1 MSEQT
6 PRREAPLDYPASPQV
21 SRIPGAVSQPSPVR
35 WMGPV
40 ALVISLLA
48 AGAAGWALFK
58 PATEVPKTS
67 VFAGNPAAADP
78 RADACKAVLLVAGG
92 VARQSQT
99 NLGPEPAAMETV
111 AANTRLAMAGGAAYL
126 REATPSNAPAELAEP
141 ITTLATQLQD
151 IAQHFFVGETS
162 ANPEQAG
169 RMAAATQTTE
179 KLAGL
184 CK

>member
-1 MSEQT
+1 MSKHT
-6 PRREAPLDYPASPQV
+6 PHREAPLDYPTSPGV
-21 SRIPGAVSQPSPVR
+21 SRVPVAVSQPSPVR

-48 AGAAGWALFK
+48 AGGTGWALFK
-58 PATEVPKTS
+58 PAPAAS
-67 VFAGNPAAADP
+67 DFASNPTAADP
-78 RADACKAVLLVAGG
+78 KADACNAVKLVVGG

-99 NLGPEPAAMETV
+99 NLGPEPAAVEAV

-126 REATPSNAPAELAEP
+126 REATPSNTPAELAEP

-151 IAQHFFVGETS
+151 VAQHFFVGETS

-169 RMAAATQTTE
+169 RLAAANETTM
-179 KLAGL
+179 KLADL

>member
-35 WMGPV
+35 WM
-40 ALVISLLA
+40 
-48 AGAAGWALFK
+48 
-58 PATEVPKTS
+58 
-67 VFAGNPAAADP
+67 
-78 RADACKAVLLVAGG
+78 GG

-126 REATPSNAPAELAEP
+126 REATRSNTPAELAEP